1 MSEMTNTLDRISNR
15 LDIAEEKIGKLE
27 DTALATIQNE
37 IQREKEYRKMKRT
50 PVNCEK
56 TSNNLIPK

>member
-1 MSEMTNTLDRISNR
+1 MTNTLDRISNR

-37 IQREKEYRKMKRT
+37 IQREKE
-50 PVNCEK
+50 
-56 TSNNLIPK
+56 